1 MPTSSLL
8 DLELVRA
15 VRRAV
20 GRAPRPADYVEALEA
35 FAEPLAAIP
44 LPVQCNVDTAQAFRD
59 ATREEMMLNGVRFVG
74 DHRTEAFV
82 AAVKRIVGAHV
93 GGDAHPERALL
104 VADRVMRGCSRT
116 LSGADSFFAV
126 HELLA
131 APELLVSQESDHAH
145 NDPLSD
151 LRRCFSLSALPRA
164 LCCGRK
170 IKPRGSG
177 SVPLDVTL
185 GRDCTDH
192 RFKCRI
198 KSVNFFGLYANED
211 IALLLQSDRCEMD
224 APLLAVDTIVVETM
238 DLTADKS
245 SRRLTI
251 RSPDARK
258 TPSKLE
264 LEAREL
270 F

>member
-131 APELLVSQESDHAH
+131 APELL
-145 NDPLSD
+145 
-151 LRRCFSLSALPRA
+151 
-164 LCCGRK
+164 